1 MTNNKHSS
9 DRLATLASKA
19 LQDGRCNNT
28 KSLAGSVLSQAASD
42 QRTSTSAMAHLAS
55 EILKDPNSS
64 QIAQELAGSVL
75 SQS

>member
-1 MTNNKHSS
+1 MSDKRTS

-28 KSLAGSVLSQAASD
+28 TKSLAGSVLSQAAEGNRQTTPKMAASA
-42 QRTSTSAMAHLAS
+42 ST
-55 EILKDPNSS
+55 ILRDSNSS